1 MTSSHNYGVNT
12 LSLKGG
18 NHDATRNYLEVLIYL
33 AVLGMLVLSLQL
45 LLRMARTQMQPRPK
59 YVKPD
64 PLFKDFAK
72 GQNWSWDWVMVFA
85 VRNPD
90 DYVSDYQRRFTL
102 RRVVERLESGG
113 LETKL

>member
-45 LLRMARTQMQPRPK
+45 RQVAFDQISSFLLR
-59 YVKPD
+59 
-64 PLFKDFAK
+64 
-72 GQNWSWDWVMVFA
+72 
-85 VRNPD
+85 
-90 DYVSDYQRRFTL
+90 
-102 RRVVERLESGG
+102 
-113 LETKL
+113 

>member
-90 DYVSDYQRRFTL
+90 LSL
-102 RRVVERLESGG
+102 IHI
-113 LETKL
+113 